1 MKANVRMVLMLGVD
15 VPGKT
20 LEEALAHARD
30 LKWSDLV
37 QIKRGVDHNDS
48 TTKVTGVDTGEWTE

>member
-1 MKANVRMVLMLGVD
+1 MVLMLGVD